1 MDQLKRKPTHLPC
14 YDYSQHG
21 AYFITICTQNRI
33 PLFGAPNSGH
43 PAAQMV
49 RQVFEQTIA
58 SFSNVSCPVYAV
70 MPDHFHAIIFID
82 RPTETTPAV
91 SISDIVRIF
100 KSQST
105 VSYIK
110 MVHTGQLPPFQGKIW
125 QRSYYDHVIRN
136 DADFLETWKYIEE
149 NPMKWELVQ
158 QPDKEGTRPSPTVLK

>member
-1 MDQLKRKPTHLPC
+1 MTQPRRKPTHLPH
-14 YDYSQHG
+14 YDYSQNG

-33 PLFGAPNSGH
+33 PLFGTPNAAH
-43 PAAQMV
+43 PAAQLV

-58 SFSNVSCPVYAV
+58 SYPNVSCPIYTV

-82 RPTETTPAV
+82 RLTETAPAV
-91 SISDIVRIF
+91 SISDLVRIF

-110 MVHTGQLPPFQGKIW
+110 MVRAGQLPPFQGKIW

-136 DADFLETWKYIEE
+136 DRDFLETWKYIEE
-149 NPMKWELVQ
+149 NPMKLELLHQ
-158 QPDKEGTRPSPTVLK
+158 TKEEGTRPSSTIY